1 MPSLEQRSGPGRS
14 DDQPA
19 IGARLKEVAI
29 RHGPSVG
36 FALYLV
42 LTAIG
47 IYVFISTLPMNGAR
61 ATPSDVESAEADT
74 VKDRGQPFLPCGCF

>member
-1 MPSLEQRSGPGRS
+1 MPSPEQRLAPGKS
-14 DDQPA
+14 DDHRA
-19 IGARLKEVAI
+19 ISVGPKEVAI
-29 RHGPSVG
+29 RHGPSAG
-36 FALYLV
+36 FALHLV

-74 VKDRGQPFLPCGCF
+74 VQDRGPPFLPCGC